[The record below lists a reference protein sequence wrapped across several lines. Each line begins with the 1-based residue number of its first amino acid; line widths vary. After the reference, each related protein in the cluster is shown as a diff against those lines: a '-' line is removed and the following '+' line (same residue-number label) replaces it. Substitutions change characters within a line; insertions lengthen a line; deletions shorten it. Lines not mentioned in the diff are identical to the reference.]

1 MSAGDLDLIFDI
13 TILTISSKRNEEPV
27 REDQWMANLEE
38 KLH

>member
-13 TILTISSKRNEEPV
+13 TILTISSKRNKEPV

-38 KLH
+38 KPH